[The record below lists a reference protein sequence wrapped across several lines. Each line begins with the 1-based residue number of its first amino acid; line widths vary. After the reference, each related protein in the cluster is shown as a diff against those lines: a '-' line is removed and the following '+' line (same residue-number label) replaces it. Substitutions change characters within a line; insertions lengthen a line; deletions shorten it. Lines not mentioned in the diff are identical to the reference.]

1 MMDNINILVAE
12 DFEFNQLVIKQL
24 LKDIGSHFVIV
35 SNGQE
40 ALDQLSVQQF
50 DIIFMDIEMPV
61 MDGIEATRF
70 IKSSF
75 PENIKQIP
83 VIGFTGHKD
92 LVLLDKLKN
101 EGFVDFVFKPFRKE
115 EIEAKIK
122 QYVFSPK
129 EHPDEFFTENPRN
142 VNKNGKAYDLTNLL
156 AFSDNDEEFVRKML
170 DYFIGNSPKVISRM
184 KENHSNKNWSDLK
197 MEAHKYNSELGLL
210 GISEMVILAEQIED
224 GAAQLID
231 IDQLLM
237 YIDRLEVQCYLVID
251 QLKSDLNL

>member
-24 LKDIGSHFVIV
+24 LKDIGSRFVIV
-35 SNGQE
+35 SNGRE

-61 MDGIEATRF
+61 MDGIEATRE
-70 IKSSF
+70 IKSS
-75 PENIKQIP
+75 ESELIKQIP

-92 LVLLDKLKN
+92 LTLLDKLKK
-101 EGFVDFVFKPFRKE
+101 EGFVDFVNKPFKKE

-122 QYVFSPK
+122 QYVLSSK
-129 EHPDEFFTENPRN
+129 EHSAEIVMDTTQNIS
-142 VNKNGKAYDLTNLL
+142 KNGKAYDLTNLF

-170 DYFIGNSPKVISRM
+170 DYFVGNSPKVISRM
-184 KENHSNKNWSDLK
+184 KESHSNKNWSDLK
-197 MEAHKYNSELGLL
+197 MEAHKFNSELGLL
-210 GISEMVILAEQIED
+210 GISEMIILAEQIED

-231 IDQLLM
+231 SDQLLK
-237 YIDRLEVQCYLVID
+237 YIDRLEMHGQLVID
-251 QLKSDLNL
+251 QLKSDFNL